1 MSNPN
6 TEELLHNLILDF
18 LEKEEEWFELPTKEK
33 KKLFSLYETII
44 RSVSDYV
51 HKEDESPVIVV
62 WDSNSKK
69 VALQAINNLRT
80 LFPEEEKISVSIIN

>member
-1 MSNPN
+1 MTANPN
-6 TEELLHNLILDF
+6 TDELLHTLILDF

-44 RSVSDYV
+44 RTVSDFA
-51 HKEDESPVIVV
+51 ESEESPVIVV

-80 LFPEEEKISVSIIN
+80 LFPEVERISVSIIN